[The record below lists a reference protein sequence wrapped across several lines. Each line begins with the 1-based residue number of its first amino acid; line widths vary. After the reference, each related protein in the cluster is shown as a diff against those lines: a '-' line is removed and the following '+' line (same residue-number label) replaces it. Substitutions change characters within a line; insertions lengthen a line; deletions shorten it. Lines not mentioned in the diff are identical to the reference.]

1 MNILIKILISLFS
14 ILLIIAASFYL
25 YIQTLPTAP
34 PDFIDVNEINP
45 NKPAK
50 QFQCSNNKQFNY
62 AYAIKINIESMLNG
76 QQVYHSNISFKTQ
89 LQQAN
94 DAIIQGIANDIII
107 NEGQGALSIN
117 DVYYISRVSPQ
128 PYAMFT
134 AFNDLGLAEKHPMK
148 ILSQLLKA
156 LSVGK
161 EDEKYYFPY
170 DSMQRTYHY
179 NHNANTVTRN
189 GSATTTNFNKLA
201 TSLQSSNDNSRW
213 KITLG
218 DDCMPLV
225 LASQEY
231 QSISAAGHKGYIK
244 FNINAEKIPSY
255 RDLKQL
261 KLTNF
266 SNINNHWQTQGISA
280 SEFEKAV
287 ANEQELWDI
296 INSFSTDKN
305 TAKLI
310 KAADYLID
318 NIHPDE
324 LTERLLDQSLTDVAK
339 RDLAFG
345 LSLSG
350 HDDAENYLIDTLTS
364 LSNTGTKG
372 DRDLDLQK
380 VRLMVA
386 LSGNGQVSEQGFQAL
401 ASLSENTSESDNV
414 RNNALINLGSTLQ
427 QLENQ
432 GQGSSGL
439 VDQLTST
446 ISQAMETNHAS
457 SAILAAGNAKLE
469 NLDQQIM
476 SKLSSDNSKERYAA
490 ASVLARNPDYN
501 DNLIEHLATEPSDL
515 VSYAILTNFDS
526 TSLTSQQRDQLL
538 EIASH
543 ASTDISNVIN
553 KLID

>member
-14 ILLIIAASFYL
+14 IFLFIAASFYI

-34 PDFIDVNEINP
+34 PDFIDVNEIDP

-62 AYAIKINIESMLNG
+62 AYSVAINIESMLNG
-76 QQVYHSNISFKTQ
+76 QQVYHSNITFKTQ

-107 NEGQGALSIN
+107 DEGQGELSIN

-148 ILSQLLKA
+148 ILSQLFKA

-161 EDEKYYFPY
+161 EKEKYYFPY

-179 NHNANTVTRN
+179 IHKENAVTRI
-189 GSATTTNFNKLA
+189 GSATTTNLNKLT
-201 TSLQSSNDNSRW
+201 TSLQSSNDSNRW
-213 KITLG
+213 KITLD
-218 DDCMPLV
+218 DDCMPL
-225 LASQEY
+225 LLISEEY
-231 QSISAAGHKGYIK
+231 QSISAAGHKGHIK
-244 FNINAEKIPSY
+244 FSIKANKINPYKN
-255 RDLKQL
+255 LKHL

-266 SNINNHWQTQGISA
+266 SNINNQWQTQGIAA

-287 ANEQELWDI
+287 TNEQELWQI
-296 INSFSTDKN
+296 ITAFPTDKN

-310 KAADYLID
+310 KAADYLIE

-324 LTERLLDQSLTDVAK
+324 LTERLSDQSLTDVAK

-350 HDDAENYLIDTLTS
+350 HEDAENYLIDTLSS
-364 LSNTGTKG
+364 LSNTKAKG
-372 DRDLDLQK
+372 DMEIDLQK

-386 LSGNGQVSEQGFQAL
+386 LSGNGRVSEQGFQAL
-401 ASLSENTSESDNV
+401 ASLSENDSESDNI

-432 GQGSSGL
+432 GQASSSL
-439 VDQLTST
+439 TDQLTST
-446 ISQAMETNHAS
+446 LSQAMETNNAS

-469 NLDQQIM
+469 NLDQQIL
-476 SKLSSDNSKERYAA
+476 SKLSSNNSKERYAA

-501 DNLIEHLATEPSDL
+501 DDLIQHLAAEPSDL

-526 TSLTSQQRDQLL
+526 ASLTSQQRDELL
-538 EIASH
+538 EIANH
-543 ASTDISNVIN
+543 TSTDISNVIN
-553 KLID
+553 KLVE